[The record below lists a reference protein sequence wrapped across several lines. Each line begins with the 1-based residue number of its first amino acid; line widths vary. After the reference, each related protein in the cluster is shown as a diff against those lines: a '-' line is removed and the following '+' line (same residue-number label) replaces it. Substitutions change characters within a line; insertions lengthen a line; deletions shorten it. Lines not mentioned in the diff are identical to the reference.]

1 MKKIIASMMV
11 AALAF
16 TACSPKEEF
25 AANSQKPAE
34 DGFYASISSE
44 TRTYLEEGEN
54 VYNVYWKS
62 GDKIRCTDDGENSE
76 VIYQTFDNGVKS
88 AWFTHFPEDTTFLCT
103 DSTKFWAYYPS
114 TLRGK
119 RLPAIQQYAPNSLA
133 AAPMRGYY
141 ERGELDEFK
150 PSFKFTQLCGAVKLN
165 LTTTQSDVKVRS
177 IVIKADWGL
186 SGSYSCTNEEPAAV
200 MSSETSSVTLEC
212 PDVPIG
218 SEAVPFFISIPQHQ
232 YYSFAITVITDD
244 GRTQTRNLKS
254 GQSLTITRAEVTPID
269 LNFDNLQKP
278 AVGETAMFMRGPDM
292 NSTIKGVVN
301 PDVSNWT
308 DDDTTVTRIV
318 FVTGS
323 DQFSSVNIADETSE
337 SPIYVLYDEATTT
350 ITISTPAKKFIMNPN
365 CNYFFHRF
373 RNLTEV
379 VGIED
384 FDTSNMEQ
392 MAYFW
397 GFSPMQTITM
407 PASWDYSSVINT
419 RYMFDQVLAEKID
432 LSNMDFSADTTFAYF
447 FYYAENLQE
456 IVWPEDLNL
465 ENMESMHSMFRG
477 TNFTEIDLT
486 MFKDTDNLVRAQ
498 YMFDSCPNLVKVKT
512 NMTLDNVRVR
522 YMFRYACEN
531 SGMLDLTE
539 FGDTSQMLDMS
550 YMFYRCQAATIDLS
564 TFDTKAFTSRDAMNY
579 MFYQCKNLSTLKL
592 GEDFIKNWGGTSQPT
607 NFCGGTNDKTSGEMT
622 SSVPGRLEI
631 WCTQDT
637 ADWMAQTLW
646 RKLHYGS
653 YGQTIDIVFKDLV
666 TGIELSVEWAA
677 E

>member
-1 MKKIIASMMV
+1 MRKIFASLMV

-16 TACSPKEEF
+16 TACSPKEQF
-25 AANSQKPAE
+25 AIDSQKPAE

-44 TRTYLEEGEN
+44 TRTYLEEDGD
-54 VYNVYWKS
+54 VFHVYWKA
-62 GDKIRCTDDGENSE
+62 GDKIRCTDNENTD

-88 AWFTHFPEDTTFLCT
+88 AWFTHSPEDTTFLCV
-103 DSTKFWAYYPS
+103 DSTNFWAYYPS

-119 RLPAIQQYAPNSLA
+119 RLPAIQQYVPNGLA

-141 ERGELDEFK
+141 MRGEGEEFK
-150 PSFKFTQLCGAVKLN
+150 PSFEFKQLCGAVKLN

-212 PDVPIG
+212 PEVPIG
-218 SEAVPFFISIPQHQ
+218 SEPVPFFISIPQHQ

-244 GRTQTRNLKS
+244 GRTQTRNLKA

-278 AVGETAMFMRGPDM
+278 SVGSTATFMRGPDM
-292 NSTIKGVVN
+292 NYTIKGVVN

-308 DDDTTVTRIV
+308 DDDSTVTRIV
-318 FVTGS
+318 FLTNS
-323 DQFSSVNIADETSE
+323 DIFSPVNIADVESE
-337 SPIYVLYDEATTT
+337 SPIYVTYDEPSTT
-350 ITISTPAKKFIMNPN
+350 ITISTPAPKFVMNAN
-365 CNYFFHRF
+365 SNYFFHRF
-373 RNLTEV
+373 KALTEI
-379 VGIED
+379 VGMED
-384 FDTSNMEQ
+384 FDTSKMEH

-407 PASWDYSSVINT
+407 PASWDYSSVVNT
-419 RYMFDQVLAEKID
+419 RYMFNQVLAEKID
-432 LSNMDFSADTTFAYF
+432 LSEMDFSADTSMAYF
-447 FYYAENLQE
+447 FYFAENLQE
-456 IVWPEDLNL
+456 IVWPEDLNVENL
-465 ENMESMHSMFRG
+465 ESTHSMFRG

-486 MFKDTDNLVRAQ
+486 MFKDTDNLLRAQ

-564 TFDTKAFTSRDAMNY
+564 TFDTTAIPAASGMTY
-579 MFYQCKNLSTLKL
+579 MFYQLKNLSTLKL
-592 GEDFIKNWGGTSQPT
+592 GENFIKTWGSGNPT

-631 WCTQDT
+631 WCSQDT
-637 ADWMAQTLW
+637 ADWFAQTLW

-653 YGQTIDIVFKDLV
+653 YGQTIDIVFKDRVSGLDL
-666 TGIELSVEWAA
+666 TVEWAA